1 MPKTTKYTI
10 VKPTHLCLLITI
22 LLSACSS
29 QNTKENITEEDLTAK
44 KNLQG
49 TWTNELEGN
58 ILFTIKGDTIFYN
71 DSISQPSPFHVL
83 NDTLF
88 IENHNVV
95 KYPIRHLSST
105 SFTFINTD
113 GEEIELTKT
122 DTQSNALMRG
132 QRKGAITINQGQK
145 IKNDT
150 IMIYDNHHFHAYT
163 QVNPTTYK
171 VFHQSTNTD
180 GLSIDNVYYDNIIH
194 IALFDGQK
202 KIFSKNVIKEDFKK
216 VVPESYISQAVL
228 SEIKIEKATKDG
240 VLFVA
245 ILSIPD
251 SYTNY
256 MINILITPDGKE
268 TITI

>member
-1 MPKTTKYTI
+1 MPRFTNYTI
-10 VKPTHLCLLITI
+10 VKQTLFFTLITI
-22 LLSACSS
+22 LLSACSNT
-29 QNTKENITEEDLTAK
+29 NTKENVIEEDLTAK

-49 TWTNELEGN
+49 TWLNEVEGN
-58 ILFTIKGDTIFYN
+58 VLFTIKGDTIFYN
-71 DSISQPSPFHVL
+71 DSTSQPSPFHVV

-88 IENHNVV
+88 IDNHNVV
-95 KYPIRHLSST
+95 KYPIRHLTST
-105 SFTFINTD
+105 SFTFVNTD

-122 DTQSNALMRG
+122 DSQGSTPMRG
-132 QRKGAITINQGQK
+132 QHKGAININQGKK

-150 IMIYDNHHFHAYT
+150 VMIYDGHHFHAYT

-171 VFHQSTNTD
+171 VFHQSTNSD
-180 GLSIDNVYYDNIIH
+180 GLSIENVYYDNIIH

-202 KIFSKNVIKEDFKK
+202 KVFSKNIVKTDFKK

-228 SEIKIEKATKDG
+228 SEIKIEKTTKDG

-256 MINILITPDGKE
+256 MVNILITPDGKLS
-268 TITI
+268 ITI